1 MPIASGALAPE
12 FCSLAMDWLNS
23 LLGIGKEAKNF
34 GFLQVGLRGVIV
46 FLVAL
51 VIIRL
56 ADKRFLAKMSAFDAL
71 LGFALA
77 SMLARAINGS
87 APFFPTLVTG
97 FVLVGLHRVMGW
109 LAFRLPWFEGLVKGE
124 AETLVKEG
132 RRDHQ
137 KLRANKISEKDLMEE
152 IRLNGELD
160 DVSQVHL
167 ATMERSGEISVVPKE
182 E

>member
-1 MPIASGALAPE
+1 
-12 FCSLAMDWLNS
+12 MDWLNS
-23 LLGIGKEAKNF
+23 LLGLGTEPKDL

-71 LGFALA
+71 LGFILA

-87 APFFPTLVTG
+87 PPFFPTLFTG
-97 FVLVGLHRVMGW
+97 FLLVGLHRAVGW
-109 LAFRLPWFEGLVKGE
+109 LAFRSPWFEGLVKGQ
-124 AETLVKEG
+124 ADTLVKEG

-137 KLRANKISEKDLMEE
+137 KLRANKISEKDLLEE
-152 IRLNGELD
+152 IRLNGELE

-167 ATMERSGEISVVPKE
+167 ATMERNGEISVVPKE
-182 E
+182 Q

>member
-1 MPIASGALAPE
+1 V
-12 FCSLAMDWLNS
+12 DWVNS
-23 LLGIGKEAKNF
+23 LLGLGTEPKDL
-34 GFLQVGLRGVIV
+34 GFLQVVLRGVIV
-46 FLVAL
+46 FIVAL

-71 LGFALA
+71 LGFVLA

-87 APFFPTLVTG
+87 ASFFPTLLTG
-97 FVLVGLHRVMGW
+97 FVLVGLHRAVGW
-109 LAFRLPWFEGLVKGE
+109 IAFRFPWLEGLVKGQ
-124 AETLVKEG
+124 AETLVKDG
-132 RRDHQ
+132 RRNHE

-167 ATMERSGEISVVPKE
+167 ATMERNGEISVVPKE
-182 E
+182 Q